1 MEKLEAF
8 KPVDASND
16 DVVDGVAAKAYM
28 EQFAL
33 KTFERAETTQR
44 AIKATTSTVDTF
56 QTAATFLDV
65 QAI

>member
-16 DVVDGVAAKAYM
+16 DVVDGVTAKAYM

-44 AIKATTSTVDTF
+44 AIKATTST
-56 QTAATFLDV
+56 LDEV
-65 QAI
+65 KGISLMMSI